1 MKGGEMLAMAGDKR
15 LRIQTAVS
23 SVLLDPHA
31 VAIIKSANGDRMTDE
46 VTVIDSPKNGGVVVR
61 VPGGQFFALNASEQI
76 NIEEANGN
84 APLNGG
90 ANHGETSVMQAKA
103 DISRLMTEHV
113 LLQCVYQAL
122 PTKWTSTPAQY
133 GLPANKQPRKETG
146 VASRTNRP
154 ISHVI
159 EEKESFTPIASVETV
174 SSSALQSSAA
184 IETVSSA
191 IQSSAPAIRVSTA
204 LGGLDTIGSYS
215 VNGGTPAVALPKTSC
230 LKCSSMEK
238 VEHMSTA
245 PAPHREMP
253 EHVIAAAAI
262 PAISKQMVQNA
273 PAVASVQDNQLTKIA
288 EDMYEL
294 KDGDILMAPER
305 TTKVKT
311 AQGIVQIKKGAMV
324 IIQAERKITRVLD
337 LHDKSNSDVIVYFGQ
352 QTVKMQPGGEIALVE
367 GSNRDA
373 QKLMTRA
380 ENVAHRAMQ
389 FVPYE
394 EGKIA
399 VFSQFS
405 MVDALGKHPIL
416 MQLRLSNDKADEKLL
431 DNLLK
436 TTAAIFLS
444 QRSDRGPYYSAPGH
458 TGVASTNTS
467 PTK

>member
-1 MKGGEMLAMAGDKR
+1 MLAMAGDKR

-61 VPGGQFFALNASEQI
+61 VPGGQFFALNASEQV
-76 NIEEANGN
+76 NIEEVNGN
-84 APLNGG
+84 APLKGG
-90 ANHGETSVMQAKA
+90 AKHGETSVMQAKA

-122 PTKWTSTPAQY
+122 PTKWTSSPAQY
-133 GLPANKQPRKETG
+133 GLPANKPQHKETG
-146 VASRTNRP
+146 VASRTVHP

-159 EEKESFTPIASVETV
+159 EERESFTPIAAVETV
-174 SSSALQSSAA
+174 SSALQSG
-184 IETVSSA
+184 
-191 IQSSAPAIRVSTA
+191 APAISVSTA
-204 LGGLDTIGSYS
+204 SGGLDTMGSYS
-215 VNGGTPAVALPKTSC
+215 VNSGTPAVALPKASC

-238 VEHMSTA
+238 VQYMSTA

-262 PAISKQMVQNA
+262 PAISKPMVQNV
-273 PAVASVQDNQLTKIA
+273 PAMASVQDDQLSKIA

-294 KDGDILMAPER
+294 KSGDILMAPER

-324 IIQAERKITRVLD
+324 IIQAERRITRVLD
-337 LHDKSNSDVIVYFGQ
+337 LHDKSNSDVTVYFGQ

-373 QKLMTRA
+373 QRLMTRA

-389 FVPYE
+389 FVPYD

-436 TTAAIFLS
+436 TTAALFLS

-458 TGVASTNTS
+458 MGVASTNTS